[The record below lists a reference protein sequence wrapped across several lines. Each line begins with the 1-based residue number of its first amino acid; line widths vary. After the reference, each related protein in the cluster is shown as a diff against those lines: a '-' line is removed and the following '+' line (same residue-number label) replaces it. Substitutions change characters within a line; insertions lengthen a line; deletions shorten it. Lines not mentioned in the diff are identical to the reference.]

1 MLSPNVYR
9 SLSESLETFRYFDR
23 VGEWQKNFSTFE
35 RYMVIYTG
43 AVVMFIMAKLIK
55 RRFVDISHRNSL

>member
-23 VGEWQKNFSTFE
+23 VGEWQKNFSMFE